1 MGLFSVGIRWYCGG
15 TEDNRSRMAA
25 EWVMLVMK
33 TSAMTTSIDEAGRIL
48 LPQLVRSQLGVK
60 PGDELALQ
68 EMNGQWFLKPVTSAP
83 ALHDDDLNWKDLGY
97 DPVPLPPSAQV
108 TIRIEQRGKL
118 LPMAHELD
126 DE

>member
-1 MGLFSVGIRWYCGG
+1 
-15 TEDNRSRMAA
+15 MAA
-25 EWVMLVMK
+25 EWVMLTMK

-48 LPQLVRSQLGVK
+48 LPQL
-60 PGDELALQ
+60 
-68 EMNGQWFLKPVTSAP
+68 

-97 DPVPLPPSAQV
+97 APVPLPPSAQV

-126 DE
+126 DEPWEKQHVSSRTNASTAEAASK